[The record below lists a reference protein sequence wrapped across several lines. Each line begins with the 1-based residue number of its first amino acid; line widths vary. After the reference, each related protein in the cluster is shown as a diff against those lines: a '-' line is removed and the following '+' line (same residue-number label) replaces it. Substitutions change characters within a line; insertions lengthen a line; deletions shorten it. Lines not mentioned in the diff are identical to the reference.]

1 MGPGG
6 QPPPLR
12 ESRWSVRV
20 STRARR
26 GQCGVSGGRRR
37 KVHFGCFGED
47 PSCGRTSS
55 GKGASVCWPAAP
67 GRRPFPARVSCPSP
81 PSPDPLIHLWTP
93 WGWGAQGPVTSE
105 ALDSLQIR
113 GGSWT
118 SRAAAGP
125 WRHIALGEVGPQ
137 GSRRAPAVTRQLPSG
152 REDGTNSRAP
162 TCQWCPRGRTA
173 PTVSASPVKTTSP
186 HLPGSEEAPGSQPPA
201 RPPLGTTEGTGG
213 CPRPDFS
220 FDLCAQTP
228 RRHLTRS
235 RPSRRG
241 RLTSLQLHHWAA
253 CHLACE
259 ETARAWRFTRRPA
272 GRRDASAREE
282 PSCRAGPSASTAV
295 RAIFSWRDSPH
306 L

>member
-1 MGPGG
+1 MKSESQTDRQTGPNAGQLGGLGPGG

-26 GQCGVSGGRRR
+26 GQCGVAGGRRR
-37 KVHFGCFGED
+37 KVRFGCFAED

-81 PSPDPLIHLWTP
+81 PSPDPLIQLWTP

-118 SRAAAGP
+118 SGAAAGP

-152 REDGTNSRAP
+152 RGGRDELTRPDVPVVSTWTRCPDGIGLAREDTP
-162 TCQWCPRGRTA
+162 
-173 PTVSASPVKTTSP
+173 
-186 HLPGSEEAPGSQPPA
+186 PPA
-201 RPPLGTTEGTGG
+201 WL
-213 CPRPDFS
+213 
-220 FDLCAQTP
+220 
-228 RRHLTRS
+228 
-235 RPSRRG
+235 
-241 RLTSLQLHHWAA
+241 
-253 CHLACE
+253 
-259 ETARAWRFTRRPA
+259 
-272 GRRDASAREE
+272 
-282 PSCRAGPSASTAV
+282 
-295 RAIFSWRDSPH
+295 
-306 L
+306 